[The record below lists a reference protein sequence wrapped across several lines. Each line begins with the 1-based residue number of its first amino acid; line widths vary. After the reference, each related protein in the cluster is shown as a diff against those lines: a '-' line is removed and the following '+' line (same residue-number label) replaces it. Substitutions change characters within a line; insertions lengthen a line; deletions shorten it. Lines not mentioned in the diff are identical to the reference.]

1 MNTQL
6 FTPIYIERLYLAPL
20 GLFSSCGFPSKKKKK
35 KKIVKD
41 YPMIIPAKFPSN
53 FLSGFREED

>member
-6 FTPIYIERLYLAPL
+6 FTPIYIDSIWLLWV
-20 GLFSSCGFPSKKKKK
+20 FSPVVDFQAKKKK